1 MAQSARG
8 DDDGIEEGRVNTVN
22 VLQEILAWSADRPT
36 WQRDALRR
44 LVATGELSDDDI
56 HALTEICKG
65 DHGLVEKPEAKLLAT
80 EHVPAAGEMAAAVS
94 LASIFHHQG
103 VNALAEDQTLKF
115 NPGLT
120 IVYGD
125 NGAGKT
131 GYIRILK
138 QACRARGQEA
148 ILGNVI
154 SGTAPP
160 RPVVNINYKVGDEPT
175 PREWAGGDADEY
187 ISRVSIFDTQC
198 AAVYLNERTDVAFL
212 PFGLDLFDKL
222 VKACR
227 AVRMRLES
235 EQRALNTNALAP
247 IIPLIPAGTVAAKL
261 AGSITSLTKPE
272 AVKAVTRLTAEEQA
286 RLTFL
291 EKSLQD
297 LQAND
302 PQKLIAQLTIRAGR
316 VRALG
321 EHLKVLEN
329 ALSDAEVGAV
339 FNVRT
344 EGRRK
349 SEEAKRLREAT
360 FPQNLLPGTGSEPWK
375 AMWESSRAFSEQQA
389 YPEKAFPITEDGAK
403 CVLCQQDLDHATAHR
418 LKQFEDFITSTTEK
432 ELRQI
437 RDDFARRRNA
447 FISLKTTTDA
457 VQEAIKE
464 LRLEHES
471 KAEAISAAIAQNEK
485 RRAAVATALTEDKD
499 LPQDCLA
506 LALASDEAQSVA
518 AEIDARIKSLRES
531 ANTEARK
538 KLTDEVQEL
547 RARVALG
554 KHEQTILDEIEKKK
568 KIAAYGQCIDETKPT
583 AITAKSSQ
591 VTKAVVSAKLKQ
603 SFKTELVDNLK
614 FNHVEVVLKE
624 VGGSEGVF
632 YHKLML
638 TRNPGVDVPK
648 VVSEGEQRCI
658 SIAAFFAE
666 LSTADDPSAI
676 VFDDPVSSLDF
687 EWRSNVAKR
696 LVEESRRRQV
706 IVFTHDVV
714 FLLALKQYAEE
725 SNIVPLDQHVR
736 RQSKGAGVCA
746 DELPWVAMPVRGKIG
761 HLKKCYQAAE
771 KLSRD
776 GNQDAYEHEAK
787 YLYGMLREA
796 WERALEEVLLGGVVE
811 RYRPSVQTQRL
822 TPLSDITDADCK
834 AVETAMTKCSTW
846 LPGHDKA
853 AAARAPVPDPVE
865 LKKDIEALETWIKS
879 IRDRRNK
886 KVVPITGT
894 SVALAAAAD
903 DV

>member
-1 MAQSARG
+1 
-8 DDDGIEEGRVNTVN
+8 VK
-22 VLQEILAWSADRPT
+22 VLQEILTWSAERPT

-44 LVATGELSDDDI
+44 LVVNGELSDDDI
-56 HALTEICKG
+56 RELTEVCKG
-65 DHGLVEKPEAKLLAT
+65 DHGLIEKVEIKPLAK
-80 EHVPAAGEMAAAVS
+80 EHVPERDGAVAAVS
-94 LASIFHHQG
+94 LDSIFHHKG

-115 NPGLT
+115 APGLT

-138 QACRARGQEA
+138 QACRARGQEE
-148 ILGNVI
+148 ILGNVV
-154 SGTAPP
+154 SGVAPP
-160 RPVVNINYKVGDEPT
+160 KPVVNIKYKVGDET
-175 PREWAGGDADEY
+175 AVREWVGGDADEF
-187 ISRVSIFDTQC
+187 ISRVSVFDTQC

-227 AVRMRLES
+227 AVRSRLES

-247 IIPLIPAGTVAAKL
+247 IVAQIPPGTAAAKL
-261 AGSITSLTKPE
+261 VGNITSLTRPE
-272 AVKAVTRLTAEEQA
+272 AVRAVTRLSTEEEA
-286 RLTFL
+286 RLAFM

-302 PQKLIAQLTIRAGR
+302 PNKLVAQLNIRAGR

-321 EHLKVLEN
+321 EHLRALEN
-329 ALSDAEVGAV
+329 SLSDAELAAV

-344 EGRRK
+344 DGRRK

-360 FPQNLLPGTGSEPWK
+360 FPQSLLPGTGGEQWK
-375 AMWESSRAFSEQQA
+375 AMWESSRHFSEQQA
-389 YPEKAFPITEDGAK
+389 YLEKAFPVTENGSK
-403 CVLCQQDLDHATAHR
+403 CVLCQQDLDHAAAHR
-418 LKQFEDFITSTTEK
+418 LRQFEEFITSTTER

-437 RDDFARRRNA
+437 RDEFARRRNA
-447 FISLKTTTDA
+447 FTSLKTTTDA
-457 VQEAIKE
+457 IEETIKE
-464 LRLEHES
+464 LLLEHAS
-471 KAEAISAAIAQNEK
+471 KAEIISSAIAQSEK
-485 RRAAVATALTEDKD
+485 RRATIVAALTEDND
-499 LPQDCLA
+499 LPQDCA
-506 LALASDEAQSVA
+506 ALASASGEVQSIAV
-518 AEIDARIKSLRES
+518 EIDARIKSLRES

-538 KLTDEVQEL
+538 KMADEAQEL

-554 KHEQTILDEIEKKK
+554 KHEQTILDEIENKK

-591 VTKAVVSAKLKQ
+591 VTKAVVSVRLKE
-603 SFKTELVDNLK
+603 SFKNELKNLE
-614 FNHVEVVLKE
+614 FNHVEVELKE
-624 VGGSEGVF
+624 VGGAEGVF
-632 YHKLML
+632 YHKLIL
-638 TRNPGVDVPK
+638 TRNPGVEVPK
-648 VVSEGEQRCI
+648 IVSEGEQRCI

-687 EWRSNVAKR
+687 EWRINVAKR
-696 LVEESRRRQV
+696 LIEESKHRQV

-725 SNIVPLDQHVR
+725 SSIEPLDQHVR

-746 DELPWVAMPVRGKIG
+746 DELPWVAMPVKGKIG
-761 HLKKCYQAAE
+761 FLKNRYQAAE

-776 GNQDAYEHEAK
+776 GNQDAYEYEAK
-787 YLYGMLREA
+787 YLYGMLRET

-811 RYRPSVQTQRL
+811 RYRPSVQTQKL
-822 TPLSDITDADCK
+822 APLSDITDADCK
-834 AVETAMTKCSTW
+834 TVETAMTKCSTW

-853 AAARAPVPDPVE
+853 PAARAPVPGAAE
-865 LKKDIEALETWIKS
+865 LKKDIDALETWVKG
-879 IRDRRNK
+879 IRDRRK
-886 KVVPITGT
+886 
-894 SVALAAAAD
+894 
-903 DV
+903 